1 MASYPRVHHPSLLL
15 AGCVV
20 HEAVAIAPGAPASFD
35 RSWNAALGAAQD
47 VGFAITAA
55 RRSSGIIQ
63 GPYNAARSTI
73 ALIPQA
79 DSRLRGQ
86 FDASLQPANGAL
98 RP

>member
-55 RRSSGIIQ
+55 RRSSGILQ
-63 GPYNAARSTI
+63 AGTTRHVPPLPQYCKPTAASG
-73 ALIPQA
+73 
-79 DSRLRGQ
+79 SS
-86 FDASLQPANGAL
+86 SLQACNRRMGC
-98 RP
+98 